1 MKKSHKTDTFI
12 YDGLGFP
19 IKLVNVPMKQ
29 IFGEWALDINL
40 GKLQRDILHLLVYK
54 IQPITGSELRFIRKY
69 FELTTTAFGKA
80 FGVTHAAVL
89 KWESGQ
95 GRVPPT
101 TELCIR
107 LFVLD
112 KLRAKNEEF
121 GRLYHRVTIEALA
134 QHQKEANDDKLLEF
148 EPGQNLAFA

>member
-1 MKKSHKTDTFI
+1 MKGNHKTETFV
-12 YDGLGFP
+12 YEGLGFP
-19 IKLVNVPMKQ
+19 VKLVNVPMRKV
-29 IFGEWALDINL
+29 FGEWAIDVNL
-40 GKLQRDILHLLVYK
+40 GKFQRDILHLLVYK
-54 IQPITGSELRFIRKY
+54 IQPITGAELRFIRKY
-69 FELTTTAFGKA
+69 FEMTTTAFGKA

-95 GRVPPT
+95 GRIPPT
-101 TELCIR
+101 TELCVR

-134 QHQKEANDDKLLEF
+134 HHQKEPKHEDLLEF
-148 EPGQNLAFA
+148 EPGQKLAFA